1 MLQKGCDE
9 IMLGLLIKAGNY
21 IGIVELIAGIK
32 DVEDNKID
40 YFEVIKATKESRSL
54 DEILEIPLYDEK

>member
-1 MLQKGCDE
+1 MMQKVCDE
-9 IMLGLLIKAGNY
+9 IMLGKLVQENDF
-21 IGIVELIAGIK
+21 IGIVNLIAGIK
-32 DVEDNKID
+32 NVEDNKID